1 MIKLLAQEKSS
12 VEDELHKQLNLQ
24 YAHIFKLMEDVRELN
39 QKIERISLQLEEIK
53 QLLQKTPI
61 ESEAQ
66 SLTKKDKIKEAIK
79 MILRKKGKMTSE
91 DLAEVVGLSR
101 TRCNEY
107 LKEMERNKEAK
118 SEIVNRK
125 KYYKLA

>member
-1 MIKLLAQEKSS
+1 MIKLLTQEKDSN
-12 VEDELHKQLNLQ
+12 DEIHKQLNLQ

-39 QKIERISLQLEEIK
+39 QKIDRISLQLEEIK
-53 QLLQKTPI
+53 QLLEKTPLD
-61 ESEAQ
+61 SETTTI
-66 SLTKKDKIKEAIK
+66 TKKDKIKEAIK

-91 DLAEVVGLSR
+91 ELAEIVGLSR

-107 LKEMERNKEAK
+107 LKEMERNKEARA
-118 SEIVNRK
+118 EVINRK